1 MDDLFAMEDLK
12 CVENIW
18 IADMRSY
25 EDPVL
30 VNDARILNN
39 ILTRQD
45 NSFGSSVE
53 NYFETVQTEVKP
65 HMRKIVSD
73 WMLEVCEEQQ
83 CQAEV
88 FHLAV
93 NYMDRF
99 LSRVPL
105 QKTQFQLLGC
115 VCMFLA
121 SKFKETCP
129 LPSENLVIYT
139 DNSVTTNE
147 ITVSPSILNPLPQ
160 RRRFKFQSVF
170 QRFRI
175 VLKSR
180 LDFRL
185 QGIKSFSSFWG
196 RTKN

>member
-1 MDDLFAMEDLK
+1 MMEDLFAMEDLK

-18 IADMRSY
+18 LTDMRSY

-30 VNDARILNN
+30 VNDRRILDN
-39 ILTRQD
+39 ILNRQD
-45 NSFGSSVE
+45 DNCGLGPE
-53 NYFETVQTEVKP
+53 ANTINYFDTVQTEIKP

-105 QKTQFQLLGC
+105 SKTQFQLLGC

-139 DNSVTTNE
+139 DNSVTTQD
-147 ITVSPSILNPLPQ
+147 ITVS
-160 RRRFKFQSVF
+160 QS
-170 QRFRI
+170 
-175 VLKSR
+175 LKKK
-180 LDFRL
+180 LFYNFF
-185 QGIKSFSSFWG
+185 GFVKKIKCEKKEIFFF
-196 RTKN
+196 